1 MESQEDQN
9 QQIKVKELTG
19 KGIVDKVNKKFIHVN
34 QGNIKGNLKTLRTGR
49 DQELKPVITIK
60 EGKSNTY
67 CNAVAILGP
76 SKVIYGH
83 EKTILSCG
91 ARVVI
96 ETESDIQILE

>member
-1 MESQEDQN
+1 M
-9 QQIKVKELTG
+9 KY
-19 KGIVDKVNKKFIHVN
+19 IHVN
-34 QGNIKGNLKTLRTGR
+34 KGNIKGNLKTVRTGR

-60 EGKSNTY
+60 EGKSNVY

-83 EKTILSCG
+83 DKTLLSCG

-96 ETESDIQILE
+96 ETDAEIEIIE

>member
-1 MESQEDQN
+1 MGYRDT
-9 QQIKVKELTG
+9 TG
-19 KGIVDKVNKKFIHVN
+19 KMKYIHVN
-34 QGNIKGNLKTLRTGR
+34 QGNIKGNLKTQRTGR

-60 EGKSNTY
+60 EGKTNVY

-83 EKTILSCG
+83 DKTLLSCG

-96 ETESDIQILE
+96 ETDAELEILE

>member
-1 MESQEDQN
+1 MS
-9 QQIKVKELTG
+9 KY
-19 KGIVDKVNKKFIHVN
+19 IHVN
-34 QGNIKGNLKTLRTGR
+34 QGNITGNLKTQRTGR

-60 EGKSNTY
+60 EGKTNVY

-83 EKTILSCG
+83 DKTLLSCG

-96 ETESDIQILE
+96 ETDAELEILE